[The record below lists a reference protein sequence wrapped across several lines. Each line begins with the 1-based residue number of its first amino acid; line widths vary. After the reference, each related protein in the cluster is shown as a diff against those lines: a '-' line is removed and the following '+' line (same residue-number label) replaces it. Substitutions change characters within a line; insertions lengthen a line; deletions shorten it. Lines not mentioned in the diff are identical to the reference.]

1 MCCSLGFL
9 AYSPALFANETPIQL
24 QTQTTPAE
32 LKIIAGEEE
41 GLYYT
46 LAEDLEKLASQHGID
61 LDVIPSS
68 GSLQNIDELYRFSSI
83 PLAMSQLD
91 VLAFM
96 NTLGNDDAEIRQRYE
111 ALQLVLPLYQ
121 EKLHILAKKEL
132 QTISDLNGKK
142 VAIGVS
148 GSGTTLTSVMML
160 HSARVAPAELSSIDT
175 LKAIDALRKGE
186 LDAVFY
192 VAGDSNKFLM
202 EEISSTDNIHLIPVT
217 IRQVPND
224 LFFSKLYAPTTIPLG
239 TYNWQ
244 DRPVETVA
252 IQSALL
258 TVSTRDN
265 CTAVGK
271 FAKVVYDN
279 LDWLKQ
285 NGNSNWK
292 NVEFNLP
299 AILADKRLSPCV
311 AQELQVESK

>member
-9 AYSPALFANETPIQL
+9 AYSPALFANEIPIQI

-121 EKLHILAKKEL
+121 EKLHILAKKDL

-160 HSARVAPAELSSIDT
+160 HSARVAPAELSSLET

-192 VAGDSNKFLM
+192 VAGDPNKFLM
-202 EEISSTDNIHLIPVT
+202 EEIASADNIHLIPVT

-252 IQSALL
+252 VQSALL